1 MKDKLLFDICPEGEF
16 FGRDAE
22 IGYILE
28 KAKGPLQPSRAV
40 LLGRRW
46 TGKTEVLRRVHR
58 ELFWGQGDIV
68 PVYYQFKGYTGIS
81 AAEDFLKEFIKQYL
95 AFRKRDPGC
104 VRQELPLERIEK
116 LLLDSDSFDLSEFIS
131 IHNEAKRGGDELA
144 SLRNAFGSPRLTEL
158 RFGVPVYLILDDMD
172 RLFPGAEGDRTPGV
186 LADALNGSQS
196 SFIASASSKGAAL
209 AGLSS
214 PLEVVE
220 LKGLGAETSISM
232 LAELCR
238 KNGVDADSEILSF
251 AAERLGYNPMYM
263 KNVVWAAGR
272 AGTPLTNLKDLIE
285 VYAKELFDG
294 NIGYFLRSYVKIR
307 TLNGLRALNFIARS
321 GSATVEGLEER
332 VKCGGKE
339 LRGLLDEMSAAGLIE
354 ESLGSIKWAAD
365 RAIGEYISYIYETRI
380 KGRSTEEVKSSLV
393 RDSLKEGF
401 SRKGA
406 LKSSLKEDVAGLLR
420 SFNGQKALKVL
431 FRNPVF
437 AARFKNGAYRP
448 QSQSED
454 NRPQENRKE
463 ENEVQLPQVIGVFD
477 SLQWERN
484 ETGPSILIAQ
494 GFQNSRY
501 DSGNEVVWITGVKEA
516 LSPVNLGDAESFIRR
531 SLILKENFRG
541 ARVVRW
547 MAGSEGFT
555 AEAQKRLEAESIYST
570 DAVQMGI
577 LRESI
582 EGKEGAKRAKPAR
595 IVPSKEFEVTIPS
608 STKAELVAAKAVEE
622 IGTEMGFDENSI
634 SQIKAALVEACIN
647 AFEHSKVR
655 SGKVFLRFVAGEDR
669 LTIHVQNSGMDFEGP
684 DGQAPSPI
692 GSLPR
697 KRGWGFELMKG
708 LMDEVRLERVQNGAK
723 IVLVKYLTGK
733 GERDDKEA

>member
-16 FGRDAE
+16 FGRAAE
-22 IGYILE
+22 IGHILE
-28 KAKGPLQPSRAV
+28 KAKGPHQPSRSV

-68 PVYYQFKGYTGIS
+68 PVYYQFKGYTGAS

-144 SLRNAFGSPRLTEL
+144 ALRNAFGSPRLTEL

-186 LADALNGSQS
+186 LADALSGSQA
-196 SFIASASSKGAAL
+196 SFIASSSSKTAAL
-209 AGLSS
+209 AGLPS

-238 KNGVDADSEILSF
+238 KNGVEADSEILSF
-251 AAERLGYNPMYM
+251 AAERLDYNPMYM
-263 KNVVWAAGR
+263 KSVVWAAGR
-272 AGTPLTNLKDLIE
+272 TGTPLTNLKDLIE

-307 TLNGLRALNFIARS
+307 TLNGLRTLNFIARS

-339 LRGLLDEMSAAGLIE
+339 LRGILDEMSAAGVIE

-365 RAIGEYISYIYETRI
+365 RTIGEYISYIYETRI
-380 KGRSTEEVKSSLV
+380 KGRSSEEVKSSLV

-401 SRKGA
+401 SKKGA

-420 SFNGQKALKVL
+420 SFNGQKPLKVL
-431 FRNPVF
+431 FRNPAF
-437 AARFKNGAYRP
+437 ASRFKNGAYRP
-448 QSQSED
+448 QSED
-454 NRPQENRKE
+454 NRKE
-463 ENEVQLPQVIGVFD
+463 ETEIHLPQVIGVFD

-484 ETGPSILIAQ
+484 ETGPSIVIAR

-516 LSPVNLGDAESFIRR
+516 FSPVNLGDAESFIRR

-555 AEAQKRLEAESIYST
+555 VEAQKRLEAESIYST

-577 LRESI
+577 LRESL
-582 EGKEGAKRAKPAR
+582 EGKGAAKKAKAPSR
-595 IVPSKEFEVTIPS
+595 IAPSKEFEVTIPS

-622 IGTEMGFDENSI
+622 IGTEMGFDENAI

-684 DGQAPSPI
+684 DGQAPSPL